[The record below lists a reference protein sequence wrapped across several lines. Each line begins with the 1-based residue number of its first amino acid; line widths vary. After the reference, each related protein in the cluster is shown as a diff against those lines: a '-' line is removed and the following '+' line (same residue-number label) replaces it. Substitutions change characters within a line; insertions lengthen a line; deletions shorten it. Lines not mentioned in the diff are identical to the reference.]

1 MDTLVDMDHDRR
13 QRLRT
18 HLLTRRK
25 VLLEAYERR
34 RQASEDA
41 STSEPRDEAD
51 ESVRLDAQDE
61 AWRMA
66 ESEARELARI
76 DATLSRMDDDTWG
89 VCLECG
95 EEIEE
100 KRLLALPTAA
110 RCLSC
115 QEAREPARTWHTM

>member
-1 MDTLVDMDHDRR
+1 MEIDRLT
-13 QRLRT
+13 RLRT
-18 HLLTRRK
+18 HLLARRRM
-25 VLLEAYERR
+25 LLDAYERR
-34 RQASEDA
+34 RQAGEDA

-66 ESEARELARI
+66 EAEAKELMRI
-76 DATLSRMDDDTWG
+76 DRTLMRMDDDTWG
-89 VCLECG
+89 TCLECG

-100 KRLLALPTAA
+100 KRLQVLPTAA

-115 QEAREPARTWHTM
+115 QEAREPARTSHTM

>member
-1 MDTLVDMDHDRR
+1 MEIERL

-18 HLLTRRK
+18 HLLQRRR
-25 VLLEAYERR
+25 VLLDAYERR
-34 RQASEDA
+34 RQAAEEA

-66 ESEARELARI
+66 EAEARELVRI
-76 DATLSRMDDDTWG
+76 DATLARMDDDTWG
-89 VCLECG
+89 TCLECG

-100 KRLLALPTAA
+100 KRLMALPTAA
-110 RCLSC
+110 RCITC
-115 QEAREPARTWHTM
+115 QEAREPARTSHTM